1 MRRLVL
7 FFLAITTA
15 YSASAWG
22 PKGHDIVAYIAEQH
36 LSKCAKRNIEQILGG
51 HSMVYVSNWLDNASH
66 TPQYAHTKTWHYCNV
81 DPDEESYFNSEKC
94 STGDVVVAIDNIIS
108 RLHQGGLSL
117 EEERVELM
125 MLIHLIG
132 DMHCPM
138 HAGRKQDRGG
148 NGTMVKFF
156 GKKSNL
162 HSVWDSDLLESTH
175 RWSYTEWQ
183 KQIDRVSR
191 KEQKRITQGSTVDW
205 IEESVQ
211 LAHDVYEN
219 TPAGINISYDYINH
233 YAPAI
238 EQQLLKGGLRLAA
251 ILNRLY

>member
-7 FFLAITTA
+7 FFLAITIA

-94 STGDVVVAIDNIIS
+94 STGDVVIAIDNIIS
-108 RLHQGGLSL
+108 RLHQGELSL
-117 EEERVELM
+117 QEERVELM
-125 MLIHLIG
+125 MLIHLVG

-148 NGTMVKFF
+148 NGTTVKFF
-156 GKKSNL
+156 GKKSTL

-219 TPAGINISYDYINH
+219 TPAGTSISYDYINH

-238 EQQLLKGGLRLAA
+238 EHQLLKGGLRLAA